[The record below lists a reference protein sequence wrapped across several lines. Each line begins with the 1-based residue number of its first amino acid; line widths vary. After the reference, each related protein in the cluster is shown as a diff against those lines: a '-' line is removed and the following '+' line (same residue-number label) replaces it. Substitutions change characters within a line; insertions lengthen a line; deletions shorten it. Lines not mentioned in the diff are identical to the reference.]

1 MATGLTDQDRRR
13 IKDALDR
20 SVSANTRVMYASA
33 WRSPS
38 RKWGQSRT
46 NVVFGVYCVNT
57 ATAHLSGFL
66 KNNQVCTT
74 SGKTL
79 VIIMDILFVTTL
91 PAR

>member
-46 NVVFGVYCVNT
+46 NVVSGVYCVT
-57 ATAHLSGFL
+57 PATPRLSSFL
-66 KNNQVCTT
+66 KKTQKRTV

-79 VIIMDILFVTTL
+79 VINTDILS
-91 PAR
+91 